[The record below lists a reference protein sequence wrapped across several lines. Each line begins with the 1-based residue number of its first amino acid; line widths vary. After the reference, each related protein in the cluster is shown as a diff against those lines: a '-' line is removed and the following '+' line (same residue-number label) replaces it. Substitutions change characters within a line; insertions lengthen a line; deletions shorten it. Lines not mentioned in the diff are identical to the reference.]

1 MQISGK
7 KSSQMQKFSYPA
19 MGYILKTQ
27 TTATNQT
34 RLRHII
40 IKMQRNKG
48 KEKNLERSY
57 SNNDTPHMGKHVI
70 SEKSESP

>member
-1 MQISGK
+1 
-7 KSSQMQKFSYPA
+7 MQKFSYPT

-48 KEKNLERSY
+48 KKKNLERNY
-57 SNNDTPHMGKHVI
+57 SNNDTPHIEKHVI
-70 SEKSESP
+70 SENSKSP

>member
-1 MQISGK
+1 MQIPGK

-48 KEKNLERSY
+48 KKKILKEA
-57 SNNDTPHMGKHVI
+57 TQIMTHHI
-70 SEKSESP
+70 